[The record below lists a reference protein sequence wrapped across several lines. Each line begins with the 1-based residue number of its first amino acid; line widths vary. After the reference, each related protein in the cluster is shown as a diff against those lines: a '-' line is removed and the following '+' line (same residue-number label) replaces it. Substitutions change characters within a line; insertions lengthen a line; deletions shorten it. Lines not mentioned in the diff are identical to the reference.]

1 MKDGDHTFAIIGVF
15 ALLSLLSFGGGNAIL
30 PEMHR
35 QTVEMR
41 HWLSDT
47 QFTDLFALSRASP
60 GPNILIVTLIGWHVG
75 GLLGAFVATVA
86 LCLPSGMLTYGFA
99 RIWHKFRGTRW
110 RRAVQLGLAPV
121 TVGLTFAGAYVVTRA
136 ADHSVVAYALTAAT
150 TVIALIY
157 TKISPLWL
165 FLVAGI
171 AGAAGLV

>member
-1 MKDGDHTFAIIGVF
+1 MKDSDPTLALVGVF

-35 QTVEMR
+35 QTVELR
-41 HWLSDT
+41 GWLSDT

-75 GLLGAFVATVA
+75 GLLGAFAATVA
-86 LCLPSGMLTYGFA
+86 LCVPSGMLTYGVA
-99 RIWHKFRGTRW
+99 RTWHEFRGTRW
-110 RRAVQLGLAPV
+110 HRAVQLGLAPV

-136 ADHSVVAYALTAAT
+136 ADHTITAYAITAAT
-150 TVIALIY
+150 AVVALV
-157 TKISPLWL
+157 SRLNPLWL
-165 FLVAGI
+165 FLAAAV